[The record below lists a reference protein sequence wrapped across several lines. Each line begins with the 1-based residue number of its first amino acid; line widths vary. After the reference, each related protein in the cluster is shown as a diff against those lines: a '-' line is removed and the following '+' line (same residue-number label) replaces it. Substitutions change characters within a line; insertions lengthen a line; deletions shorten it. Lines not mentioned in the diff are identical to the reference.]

1 LSGLQKAITDKDF
14 RKIDMPNSRPN
25 ILLITTDQHR
35 ADCYS
40 FARPDIRTPH
50 LDRLAK
56 RGTRFDRCY
65 CPGPLCQPARAS
77 ILTGMLPHTHGVR
90 DNGIDLPDDMVER
103 GFAQQLSNAGYRTG
117 FLGKAH
123 LGTQFTFEKTGRP
136 ECRYS
141 HADYGPGWHGPYMGF
156 DYVELFIDG
165 TVKWPY
171 WEPPQGLHFTDWLF
185 SAGDGAEKNRLYDS
199 GLRPES
205 GAQQT
210 HIPDLP
216 LPWHH
221 STWLGDRA
229 TSYIEEHDG
238 DDPFAL
244 WVSFP
249 DPHHPFDAPDP
260 YGRMYDPADVNLP
273 FHYQLDLDRRPW
285 WHEASLTSKPQ
296 TTAEFQAIR
305 ENLSRQKQVTE
316 EQLRDITANYF
327 GMISL
332 VDHNIGRI
340 MDALAHKGI
349 LDDTIILFTSDHGE
363 FLGDHGLL
371 FKGPMFY
378 DSLTRVMLLAAGPGV
393 EEGKVV
399 TDVVSTVDI
408 APTVADIGGA
418 EIFGGYHG
426 QSLKPYMNGGD
437 TSGLRNMAHIE
448 WGLDK
453 SRCGI
458 DLDLRTVE
466 TERYRYTVEL
476 GSGDGELYDLQ
487 EDPHEMENRFSDP
500 ACKAVIAEMEEIR
513 RTRPDDEREPRL
525 PIVGMC

>member
-1 LSGLQKAITDKDF
+1 MSA
-14 RKIDMPNSRPN
+14 RRPN

-35 ADCYS
+35 ADCYG

-56 RGTRFDRCY
+56 RATRFDRCY

-77 ILTGMLPHTHGVR
+77 ILTGMLPLTHGVR
-90 DNGIDLPDDMVER
+90 DNGIDLPDDMVDR
-103 GFAQQLSNAGYRTG
+103 SFAQRLSDSGYETAL
-117 FLGKAH
+117 LGKAH
-123 LGTQFTFEKTGRP
+123 LATQFTFHKTGRP

-141 HADYGPGWHGPYMGF
+141 HADFGPSWHGPYMGF

-165 TVKWPY
+165 PVKWPY

-185 SAGDGAEKNRLYDS
+185 ASGDGKAKNTLYDA
-199 GLRPES
+199 GWRPES

-229 TSYIEEHDG
+229 TSFIETYESEQ
-238 DDPFAL
+238 PFAL

-260 YGRMYDPADVNLP
+260 YGRLYNPSDIALP
-273 FHYQLDLDRRPW
+273 HHHELDLDRRPW
-285 WHEASLTSKPQ
+285 WHEASLTGKPK
-296 TTAEFQAIR
+296 TTEEFRGIR
-305 ENLSRQKQVTE
+305 ENLSRQKHITAQ
-316 EQLRDITANYF
+316 QIRDITANYF

-332 VDHNIGRI
+332 VDHNVGRI

-349 LDDTIILFTSDHGE
+349 LDNTVVLFTSDHGE

-371 FKGPMFY
+371 FKGPMLY
-378 DSLTRVMLLAAGPGV
+378 DSLTRVMLMAAGPGIA
-393 EEGKVV
+393 EGKVV
-399 TDVVSTVDI
+399 TDAVSTVDLT
-408 APTVADIGGA
+408 PTLLDLGGA
-418 EIFGGYHG
+418 TSDKAYHG
-426 QSLKPYMNGGD
+426 QSLLPHLTNGAAD
-437 TSGLRNMAHIE
+437 GLRGMAHIE
-448 WGLDK
+448 WGLDA
-453 SRCGI
+453 SRCGV
-458 DLDLRTVE
+458 DLDLRSVVTQ
-466 TERYRYTVEL
+466 RYRYTREL
-476 GSGDGELYDLQ
+476 NSGAGELYDLQ
-487 EDPHEMENRFSDP
+487 EDPREMNNLFDDAGRRP
-500 ACKAVIAEMEEIR
+500 IVAELEDIR
-513 RTRPDDEREPRL
+513 RSRPDDARDEPL

>member
-1 LSGLQKAITDKDF
+1 
-14 RKIDMPNSRPN
+14 MPNSRPN

-229 TSYIEEHDG
+229 TSYIEDHDG

>member
-1 LSGLQKAITDKDF
+1 
-14 RKIDMPNSRPN
+14 MPNSRPN

-199 GLRPES
+199 GMRPES

-229 TSYIEEHDG
+229 TSYIEDHDG

-273 FHYQLDLDRRPW
+273 SHYQLDLDRRPW

-340 MDALAHKGI
+340 MDAVAHKGI

-408 APTVADIGGA
+408 APTVADLGGA

-426 QSLKPYMNGGD
+426 QSLKPYVNGGD

-500 ACKAVIAEMEEIR
+500 ACKAVVAEMEEIR